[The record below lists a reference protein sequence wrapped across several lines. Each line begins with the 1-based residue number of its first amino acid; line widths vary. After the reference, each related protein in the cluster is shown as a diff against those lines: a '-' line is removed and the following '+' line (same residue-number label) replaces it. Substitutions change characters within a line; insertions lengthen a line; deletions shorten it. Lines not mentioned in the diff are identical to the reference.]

1 MIAGVFVVLLLAAG
15 QPVDDL
21 RSRISGDSVTV
32 QVRGRSVAEASQKA
46 DSNDEEPAEVRFISG
61 CTPVGG
67 PAAVLDCLNTP
78 CPDGTVRGT
87 VLDLSPS
94 TGSAERPVI
103 DRFSDGCFGGG
114 DPAVFEAVV
123 AARFQESVT
132 PSRAVVQPATG
143 RALVNLP
150 LVAYAEPVTDTWTP
164 TLLGTPV
171 TIRATPVSYVWDFGD
186 GSASVVTD
194 HPGGPYPDHAAEHT
208 YRTTGDRIVTLTT
221 TYTGHYSVDGGA
233 SWLAIG
239 GEARASSAPIPV
251 RLVEARAQLTG

>member
-1 MIAGVFVVLLLAAG
+1 
-15 QPVDDL
+15 
-21 RSRISGDSVTV
+21 
-32 QVRGRSVAEASQKA
+32 
-46 DSNDEEPAEVRFISG
+46 
-61 CTPVGG
+61 
-67 PAAVLDCLNTP
+67 LDCLNTP

-194 HPGGPYPDHAAEHT
+194 HPGGPYPDHAQASAT
-208 YRTTGDRIVTLTT
+208 ARSGIAATIFWSALRASRANRTWSLR
-221 TYTGHYSVDGGA
+221 
-233 SWLAIG
+233 
-239 GEARASSAPIPV
+239 ARATATAAASAGNPDARISSV
-251 RLVEARAQLTG
+251 